1 MSAPSSTS
9 NENSMKPFVGVWLAV
24 IAVNLVELFV
34 AWKLTNTKALF
45 GILMTLGLVAA
56 GLVMAFFMH
65 LKYERRGLVLSLVP
79 VLIFVLFMT
88 IEMFP
93 DSTRLHKMHP
103 QFQPLPEQQP
113 AQQQ

>member
-1 MSAPSSTS
+1 MSAPAATS
-9 NENSMKPFVGVWLAV
+9 NENSIKPFVGVWLAV
-24 IAVNLVELFV
+24 IAVNLAELLV
-34 AWKLTNTKALF
+34 AWKMPDTRVLF

-65 LKYERRGLVLSLVP
+65 LKYERRSLVLSLVP

-93 DSTRLHKMHP
+93 DSSRLHKMHP